1 MIFMLAPAPNMTFAS
16 LPSGSTYVSDQDG
29 LVRITNASI
38 ADQLALQLAG
48 CLALNP
54 VVANGF
60 LGKLI
65 GANFNVT
72 TDQQIPIAG
81 TGNARFR
88 ITKITAENTSLNG
101 MSTAAGGIYTA
112 ASKGGTAIVASG
124 QVYIGLSTADTA
136 LDLTLA
142 VPTKILEPAIA
153 NSLYLSL
160 TTAQGAAA
168 TADLYI
174 FGDVYS

>member
-1 MIFMLAPAPNMTFAS
+1 MIFMLAPAPTMTFAS

-29 LVRITNASI
+29 LVRIANDSI

-48 CLALNP
+48 CVTLNP

-60 LGKLI
+60 IGKLPA
-65 GANFNVT
+65 ANFNVT
-72 TDQQIPIAG
+72 TDQQIPITG
-81 TGNARFR
+81 TGNARIR
-88 ITKITAENTSLNG
+88 VTRITAENTSVNG

-124 QVYIGLSTADTA
+124 QVYTGLSNADTA

-142 VPTKILEPAIA
+142 VPWNILEPAIA
-153 NSLYLSL
+153 ISLTLSL
-160 TTAQGAAA
+160 TTPQGAPA
-168 TADLYI
+168 TADIYI